1 MADRDSLKDREL
13 PFMTLSDGSASSMT
27 GPPPPLPLY
36 LNAEG
41 RALARFAVE
50 VIWHLLHVGNLLLLI
65 TTHRAL
71 GQYCGYVKHHRAIY
85 QHILTFRSHRRSRYT
100 GDVRSP

>member
-13 PFMTLSDGSASSMT
+13 PFMTLSDGSESSMT

-50 VIWHLLHVGNLLLLI
+50 VSLHLLSGMGFHIANDESKGNAVGM
-65 TTHRAL
+65 
-71 GQYCGYVKHHRAIY
+71 
-85 QHILTFRSHRRSRYT
+85 
-100 GDVRSP
+100 